1 MVSKRRLAQFDSILS
16 KDNIIEALK
25 ELLKQETIGQ
35 IKHGFKNKPILY
47 FRKLISTLKIKVKET
62 SRNVKFV
69 AFRVVQIINIEFR
82 YRNDEDTQR

>member
-1 MVSKRRLAQFDSILS
+1 MSSKRRLAQFDSILS
-16 KDNIIEALK
+16 KDNIIVAIK
-25 ELLKQETIGQ
+25 ELLKQETIEQ
-35 IKHGFKNKPILY
+35 IKHGFKDKPYAY
-47 FRKLISTLKIKVKET
+47 FRKLISTLKIEVKET

>member
-1 MVSKRRLAQFDSILS
+1 MSSKRRLAQFDSILS
-16 KDNIIEALK
+16 KDNIIVAIK

-35 IKHGFKNKPILY
+35 IKHGFKNKPTTY